1 MILYLN
7 RASHGGEG
15 TRELGERAIACCLD
29 KSPIVPGEARL
40 DQFSLEP
47 LELGV
52 GGFLVA
58 FHERG
63 ITDHVGGQ
71 DCR

>member
-1 MILYLN
+1 V
-7 RASHGGEG
+7 A
-15 TRELGERAIACCLD
+15 
-29 KSPIVPGEARL
+29 GEARL

-47 LELGV
+47 LELDV

-63 ITDHVGGQ
+63 ITDHVSGKIFAS
-71 DCR
+71 RL

>member
-1 MILYLN
+1 V
-7 RASHGGEG
+7 A
-15 TRELGERAIACCLD
+15 
-29 KSPIVPGEARL
+29 GEARL

-52 GGFLVA
+52 GGFFVA

-63 ITDHVGGQ
+63 ITDYVSGQ
-71 DCR
+71 DRR

>member
-1 MILYLN
+1 V
-7 RASHGGEG
+7 
-15 TRELGERAIACCLD
+15 T
-29 KSPIVPGEARL
+29 GEAGL
-40 DQFSLEP
+40 DQFPLET

>member
-1 MILYLN
+1 V
-7 RASHGGEG
+7 
-15 TRELGERAIACCLD
+15 T
-29 KSPIVPGEARL
+29 GEAGL
-40 DQFSLEP
+40 DQFPLET

-63 ITDHVGGQ
+63 ITDHVGG
-71 DCR
+71 